1 MNLIDLWYDILEFL
15 FKKQIRSHSVKIGTE
30 HVHFQPGGLI
40 RIEADGSYCHLITT
54 NKVYL
59 ISRNMSTIEKA
70 IQGWGIIRVNRSNII
85 NVAHIASVNSRKRQI
100 IMSDGAVILIPR
112 RSKKHLTNHLV
123 SQYQVK
129 VSQSQSAGYHS

>member
-1 MNLIDLWYDILEFL
+1 MSLLNLWYDILEFL
-15 FKKQIRSHSVKIGTE
+15 FKKQIRSHSIKIGTE
-30 HVHFQPGGLI
+30 RVYFQPGGLI

-85 NVAHIASVNSRKRQI
+85 NVTHIKAVNPRKRQI
-100 IMSDGAVILIPR
+100 FMSDGAVILIPR
-112 RSKKHLTNHLV
+112 RKKHITNNLAY
-123 SQYQVK
+123 QYHVK